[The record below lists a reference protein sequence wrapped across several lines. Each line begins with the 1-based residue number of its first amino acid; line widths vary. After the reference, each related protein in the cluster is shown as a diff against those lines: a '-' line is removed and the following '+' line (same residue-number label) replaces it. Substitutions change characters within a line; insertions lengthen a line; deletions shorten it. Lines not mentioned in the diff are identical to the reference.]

1 MTPHQSPLEPLRVR
15 SDSGRLV
22 VVVPWHHSDDI
33 HSYLRRQGIGSTL
46 CLTAETREA
55 LLEVWPGASQTQVQA
70 ALDALA
76 G

>member
-1 MTPHQSPLEPLRVR
+1 M
-15 SDSGRLV
+15 